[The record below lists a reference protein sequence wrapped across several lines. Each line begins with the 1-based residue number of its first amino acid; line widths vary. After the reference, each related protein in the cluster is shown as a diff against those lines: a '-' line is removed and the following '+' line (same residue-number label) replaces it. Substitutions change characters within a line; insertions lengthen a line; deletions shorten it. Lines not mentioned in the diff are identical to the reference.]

1 MGNVA
6 ATLKV
11 MPEGPETDIEKMR
24 EEIMKIEPTPK
35 DVQVEEIAF
44 GLKAVKVLFVIPDAQ
59 GGTDELEEKLSK
71 ISGVKDVSTEEVSL
85 I

>member
-6 ATLKV
+6 ATIKV
-11 MPEGPETDIEKMR
+11 MPEGPEVDTEKMR
-24 EEIMKIEPTPK
+24 EEIMKIEPKPH
-35 DVQVEEIAF
+35 DVQIEELAF

-71 ISGVKDVSTEEVSL
+71 ISGVRDVNTEEVSL